1 MTERGRA
8 SDGKRARGARQT
20 VYLDPNAFCASENF
34 DAFIVFLPARES
46 DAENSSQ
53 KRSSFPGADQA
64 HTVPA
69 TPSKD
74 LTKVNVQTA
83 ANLLRRQ
90 LDPSSERSGCSQN
103 CPARQQLPSNTAWL
117 GMTDQ
122 KFNIGY

>member
-1 MTERGRA
+1 MGQEKPCRN
-8 SDGKRARGARQT
+8 K
-20 VYLDPNAFCASENF
+20 
-34 DAFIVFLPARES
+34 PARES

-90 LDPSSERSGCSQN
+90 LVLRASALGAVKTAR
-103 CPARQQLPSNTAWL
+103 PASNSLPTQLGL
-117 GMTDQ
+117 G
-122 KFNIGY
+122 